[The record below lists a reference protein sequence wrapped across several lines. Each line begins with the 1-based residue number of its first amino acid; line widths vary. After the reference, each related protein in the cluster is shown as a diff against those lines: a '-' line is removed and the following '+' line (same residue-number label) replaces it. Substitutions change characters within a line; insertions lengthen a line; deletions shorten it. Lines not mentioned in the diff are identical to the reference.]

1 MGSFPWRPYTS
12 LAEFPHAYPAYHLLV
27 APLHLVFAPE
37 RVIAVAGAAFAAAIP
52 VSAWAVL
59 RRWNVALPGLWVA
72 ILCLGSPVITTYFG
86 VLKGGALFFVLLPWF
101 LHFLLR
107 GSARGVFAI
116 VFVAVYAYVGAFLL
130 PALAVLYCVAA
141 GDVRDAAR
149 RRVVLAALAAFALG
163 MLLRPEPLV
172 YLRHVVAELASSY
185 YRPEWLVP
193 GRQLGMEWGT
203 LSAADWLGRGYASV
217 ALLGLFLLAQ
227 LVRGGREGR
236 GGVARRDIAALVVC
250 LALLVYSMFS
260 GPKLLHLFSIA
271 LLVVLP
277 ILVDRYRPLA
287 PRVVAAVAVLAAANA
302 LVVSWRAIDADYPLD
317 APATY
322 AAIAKELVAH
332 SAPDEIVVA
341 PWGAF
346 PGLFFYDDHN
356 RYVAGMNTLFLLA
369 ASPERFDAYTQLYAG
384 RAPHP
389 ERLLPRYFD
398 DAHLVLVRRGVAG
411 AQRLARQLSASP
423 VFAELALPVDGWRLF
438 RLSDAPA
445 AALDEETP
453 AP

>member
-1 MGSFPWRPYTS
+1 
-12 LAEFPHAYPAYHLLV
+12 
-27 APLHLVFAPE
+27 
-37 RVIAVAGAAFAAAIP
+37 
-52 VSAWAVL
+52 
-59 RRWNVALPGLWVA
+59 
-72 ILCLGSPVITTYFG
+72 
-86 VLKGGALFFVLLPWF
+86 
-101 LHFLLR
+101 
-107 GSARGVFAI
+107 
-116 VFVAVYAYVGAFLL
+116 
-130 PALAVLYCVAA
+130 
-141 GDVRDAAR
+141 
-149 RRVVLAALAAFALG
+149 
-163 MLLRPEPLV
+163 
-172 YLRHVVAELASSY
+172 
-185 YRPEWLVP
+185 
-193 GRQLGMEWGT
+193 
-203 LSAADWLGRGYASV
+203 
-217 ALLGLFLLAQ
+217 
-227 LVRGGREGR
+227 
-236 GGVARRDIAALVVC
+236 VARRDVAALVVC

-271 LLVVLP
+271 SLVVLP
-277 ILVDRYRPLA
+277 ILADRYRPLA

-302 LVVSWRAIDADYPLD
+302 LVVSWRAIEAEYPLD

-423 VFAELALPVDGWRLF
+423 AFAELALPVDGWRLF
-438 RLSDAPA
+438 RLSDASRA
-445 AALDEETP
+445 APDEQTP